1 MGGGGRAY
9 ELEEDFGVR
18 SLRGTLRV
26 NISKIPFPFFS
37 SFLLVY
43 AGELR
48 RFPAK
53 IGDLHKTSSM
63 PLSPYRSYL
72 SNIQNACMI

>member
-1 MGGGGRAY
+1 MGGGRAY
-9 ELEEDFGVR
+9 ELEEDLGVR
-18 SLRGTLRV
+18 SLRGTYLRV